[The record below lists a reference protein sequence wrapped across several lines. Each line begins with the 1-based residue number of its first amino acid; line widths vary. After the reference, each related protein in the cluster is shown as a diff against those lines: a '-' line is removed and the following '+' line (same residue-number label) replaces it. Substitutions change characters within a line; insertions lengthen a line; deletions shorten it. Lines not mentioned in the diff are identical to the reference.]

1 MRHQGD
7 AKPGGDGQAAEE
19 RPLTFLARLADEAR
33 DLLLDTARPVSFL
46 PGAPVVRHGE
56 PARGAWLLREG
67 HAEVSVPAPG
77 GNAIALARLGPGD
90 LFGEMALVDHGTCI
104 ANVTATAALDGWFVE
119 REAFR
124 GAVSRRGPAARD
136 LQHALTMHLADRL
149 RAMNARLA
157 SVDRE
162 DAPTR
167 PPEPG
172 APFEPIRSRRG
183 SFDAA
188 RFLAKLPFFDRFPA
202 DEIDEVFAAGRMLEL
217 PRGARL
223 YRAGDAA
230 AAVYLVVRGAV
241 EIARPGAAGD
251 RRLAVLGPGQP
262 VGFVGALAGGR
273 HGAHATVRESAA
285 FLEIAAED
293 FRALYFGDAG
303 VSVRVRA
310 ATQRHLLESLAR
322 TNRALARLATH
333 ARLAGAPLEMPALWI
348 EAAQSR

>member
-1 MRHQGD
+1 MRHGD
-7 AKPGGDGQAAEE
+7 
-19 RPLTFLARLADEAR
+19 
-33 DLLLDTARPVSFL
+33 
-46 PGAPVVRHGE
+46 

-67 HAEVSVPAPG
+67 IAEVSVPAPG
-77 GNAIALARLGPGD
+77 GNAIVLARLGPGD
-90 LFGEMALVDHGTCI
+90 LFGEMALVDQGTCI
-104 ANVTATAALDGWFVE
+104 ANVTAAAPLDGWFVE

-124 GAVSRRGPAARD
+124 GAVTRRGPAARD
-136 LQHALTMHLADRL
+136 LQHALTLHLADRL

-157 SVDRE
+157 AVDRE
-162 DAPTR
+162 DAPTHS
-167 PPEPG
+167 PQPA
-172 APFEPIRSRRG
+172 APFEPVRSRKG

-188 RFLAKLPFFDRFPA
+188 RFLAKLPFFAGFPA

-217 PRGARL
+217 PRGASL

-230 AAVYLVVRGAV
+230 TTVYVVVRGAV
-241 EIARPGAAGD
+241 EIARPSPAGD

-262 VGFVGALAGGR
+262 VGFVGALAGGT
-273 HGAHATVRESAA
+273 HGAHAAVRESAA

-293 FRALYFGDAG
+293 FRTLYFGDEG

-333 ARLAGAPLEMPALWI
+333 ARLAGAPLAGPALWVQT
-348 EAAQSR
+348 AQSR